1 MTEIGSQARWILQA
15 GTLTAMLVDDDPPGV
30 GDDAPRLE
38 LPALDGGTV
47 RLEDHRGRPVL
58 VCFLRHAG

>member
-1 MTEIGSQARWILQA
+1 VPDRETR
-15 GTLTAMLVDDDPPGV
+15 PGV
-30 GDDAPRLE
+30 GDEAPALD
-38 LPALDGGTV
+38 LAALDGGTV